1 MTQTVSHSGTNRVWR
16 SATTLIEANAL
27 PLSQILL
34 TYWFIATRLR
44 SMQQGYAKFRLPV
57 TVESAMYFTR
67 NSTES
72 IWINY
77 NCEITQLYCLACSRR
92 FVETLCSTVDST
104 DGCYVIR
111 LRATM
116 GRVVRRN
123 VPTALF
129 GVWRLGT
136 QFRSQCREEL
146 EDYWTV
152 FLQLETLSC
161 CQPTIPLYY
170 HQERSQSFYQLT
182 PSCTSNFLVRR
193 PKNISATTS
202 HYFVRTT

>member
-1 MTQTVSHSGTNRVWR
+1 
-16 SATTLIEANAL
+16 
-27 PLSQILL
+27 
-34 TYWFIATRLR
+34 
-44 SMQQGYAKFRLPV
+44 MQQGYAKFRLPV

-77 NCEITQLYCLACSRR
+77 NYEITQLYCLACSRR

-129 GVWRLGT
+129 GV
-136 QFRSQCREEL
+136 
-146 EDYWTV
+146 
-152 FLQLETLSC
+152 
-161 CQPTIPLYY
+161 
-170 HQERSQSFYQLT
+170 
-182 PSCTSNFLVRR
+182 
-193 PKNISATTS
+193 
-202 HYFVRTT
+202 